1 MAFNFGTNWSSAIS
15 VSLRNTWPFRLTD
28 SVSGFLSWSR
38 LLAWVCGRSSGT
50 PTVSSG
56 ADTMKMISS
65 TSMTS
70 TIGVTLIS
78 AIGATRRRPRRP
90 PPPAEP
96 AMFIAMILISR
107 CARHLPPSRPLVD
120 LARQDGRKLVGE
132 TFQPLRLPVH
142 LGNELIVE
150 NSRRNGGDK
159 ADRGGKQRY
168 RDAGDHHHQRGVF
181 RGRDRLEARHD
192 APD

>member
-1 MAFNFGTNWSSAIS
+1 MFELQAPL
-15 VSLRNTWPFRLTD
+15 VRLTD
-28 SVSGFLSWSR
+28 SVSGGAFEASDLPP
-38 LLAWVCGRSSGT
+38 LAIGRSISM
-50 PTVSSG
+50 VEVISG
-56 ADTMKMISS
+56 AATMKMISS

-78 AIGATRRRPRRP
+78 AMTAARRRPRL

-107 CARHLPPSRPLVD
+107 CVRHVPPSRPLVD

-159 ADRGGKQRY
+159 ADRGGKQRL
-168 RDAGDHHHQRGVF
+168 RDAGGHHRQRGVF

-192 APD
+192 APDGSKQADERPG

>member
-1 MAFNFGTNWSSAIS
+1 MFELQAPL
-15 VSLRNTWPFRLTD
+15 VRLTD
-28 SVSGFLSWSR
+28 SVSGGAFEASDLPP
-38 LLAWVCGRSSGT
+38 LAIGRSISM
-50 PTVSSG
+50 VEVISG
-56 ADTMKMISS
+56 AATMKMISS

-70 TIGVTLIS
+70 TIGV
-78 AIGATRRRPRRP
+78 
-90 PPPAEP
+90 
-96 AMFIAMILISR
+96 ILISR
-107 CARHLPPSRPLVD
+107 CVRHVPPSRPLVD

-159 ADRGGKQRY
+159 ADRGGKQRL
-168 RDAGDHHHQRGVF
+168 RDAGGHHRQRGVF

-192 APD
+192 APDGSKQADERPG